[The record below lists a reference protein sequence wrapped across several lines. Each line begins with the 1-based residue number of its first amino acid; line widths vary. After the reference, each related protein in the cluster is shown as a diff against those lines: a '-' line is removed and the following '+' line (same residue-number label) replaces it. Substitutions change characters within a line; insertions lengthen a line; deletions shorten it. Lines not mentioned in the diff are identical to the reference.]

1 MSFPIF
7 LVLLVLILAVAFFLF
22 TRVFG
27 LLKLFI
33 GLAVFCVAFGFLVSM
48 RDQIPFVFPD
58 PVEEVLSLVE
68 NAALHGVSVVANIL
82 HFLAGLF
89 GLS

>member
-7 LVLLVLILAVAFFLF
+7 VVPLVLILAVAFFLF

-27 LLKLFI
+27 LLRFFI
-33 GLAVFCVAFGFLVSM
+33 GLAVLCVAVVFLVPM
-48 RDQIPFVFPD
+48 RHRIPVPLPD
-58 PVEEVLSLVE
+58 PVEEVLSFVE
-68 NAALHGVSVVANIL
+68 NAAVHGVSVLSNIL

>member
-33 GLAVFCVAFGFLVSM
+33 GLAIFCVVVGFLASI
-48 RDQIPFVFPD
+48 RDRIPFSFPD
-58 PVEEVLSLVE
+58 PVEKVLSFVE
-68 NAALHGVSVVANIL
+68 NAALHGVSVVTSIL